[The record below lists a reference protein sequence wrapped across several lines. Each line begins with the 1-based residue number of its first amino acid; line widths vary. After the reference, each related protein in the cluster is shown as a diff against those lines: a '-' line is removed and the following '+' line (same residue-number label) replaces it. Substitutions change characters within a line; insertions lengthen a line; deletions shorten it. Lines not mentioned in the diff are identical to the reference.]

1 MTNHR
6 LLERAF
12 ALAESGEVGGLV
24 ELRRKLAEEGYSQ
37 WQLEQLAGSALHKQ
51 LKGKI
56 EAARSLT
63 RDSRLP

>member
-1 MTNHR
+1 MTNHG

-12 ALAESGEVGGLV
+12 ALAESGEVCGLV

-51 LKGKI
+51 LKAKMDT
-56 EAARSLT
+56 ARSLT
-63 RDSRLP
+63 GDSSLP

>member
-12 ALAESGEVGGLV
+12 ALAESGEVSGLV

-37 WQLEQLAGSALHKQ
+37 WQLEQLAGAALHRQ
-51 LKGKI
+51 LKAKMD
-56 EAARSLT
+56 AARSLT
-63 RDSRLP
+63 QDDRLP